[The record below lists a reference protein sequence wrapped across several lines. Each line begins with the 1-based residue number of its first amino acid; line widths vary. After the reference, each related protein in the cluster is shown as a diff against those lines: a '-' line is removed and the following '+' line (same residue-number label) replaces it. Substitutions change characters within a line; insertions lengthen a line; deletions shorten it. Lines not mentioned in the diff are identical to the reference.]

1 MMRSAREEAI
11 LPWPAL
17 IGRLRFLMDV
27 DEAQFA
33 GHLGVDK
40 PTVDGWERGILVPER
55 RKQKIL
61 RDKLHRL
68 EPAIS
73 LKAIEAMPIISAVH
87 SNTALE
93 LCIAASQPYAETYR
107 MRASEL
113 RYTPI
118 GHLWGDSLE
127 QAAEA
132 LANNEAWRT
141 GECAYACSTILR
153 PDGRWVRYAGSPI
166 GIEDMALW
174 IGALT
179 EKPKHLQEGEFDL
192 SVTSLDELLLD

>member
-1 MMRSAREEAI
+1 MRQS

-33 GHLGVDK
+33 VHLGVDG
-40 PTVDGWERGILVPER
+40 PTVRGWERGIMVPER
-55 RKQKIL
+55 RTQKIL
-61 RDKLHRL
+61 REKLHRL

-73 LKAIEAMPIISAVH
+73 GKAIEAMPVISAVH

-93 LCIAASQPYAETYR
+93 LCCAASQPYADPYKL
-107 MRASEL
+107 RADEL
-113 RYTPI
+113 RYLTI
-118 GHLWGDSLE
+118 GHLWNDCIV
-127 QAAEA
+127 QAVDA
-132 LANNEAWRT
+132 LANNETWKS
-141 GECAYACSTILR
+141 GECAYACATIQR
-153 PDGRWVRYAGSPI
+153 PDGHWVRYAGSPL

-192 SVTSLDELLLD
+192 SIRSLDELLLD

>member
-1 MMRSAREEAI
+1 MRQS

-17 IGRLRFLMDV
+17 IARLRFLMDV
-27 DEAQFA
+27 DEAQLA
-33 GHLGVDK
+33 GHLGVDE
-40 PTVDGWERGILVPER
+40 PTVKGWERGILLPER
-55 RKQKIL
+55 RTQKIL

-93 LCIAASQPYAETYR
+93 LCIGASQPYAETYG

-118 GHLWGDSLE
+118 GHIWGDSLE

-141 GECAYACSTILR
+141 GECAMLDHRSAYRTWLCGSA
-153 PDGRWVRYAGSPI
+153 RWPKNRNISKRASLIFLSPR
-166 GIEDMALW
+166 
-174 IGALT
+174 
-179 EKPKHLQEGEFDL
+179 
-192 SVTSLDELLLD
+192 

>member
-1 MMRSAREEAI
+1 
-11 LPWPAL
+11 
-17 IGRLRFLMDV
+17 MDV

-33 GHLGVDK
+33 DHLGVDET
-40 PTVDGWERGILVPER
+40 TVEGWERGIIVPET

-61 RDKLHRL
+61 RDELHKL

-73 LKAIEAMPIISAVH
+73 LKTIEAMPIISAVH
-87 SNTALE
+87 SNSALE
-93 LCIAASQPYAETYR
+93 LCIAASQPYAEACMM

-118 GHLWGDSLE
+118 SHLWGDSLG

-132 LANNEAWRT
+132 LANNEAWKS
-141 GECAYACSTILR
+141 GECAYARSTILR
-153 PDGRWVRYAGSPI
+153 PDGRWVHYAGSPI

-179 EKPKHLQEGEFDL
+179 EKPKHLKDNEFDL

>member
-1 MMRSAREEAI
+1 MR
-11 LPWPAL
+11 LTVPWPAL
-17 IGRLRFLMDV
+17 IGRLRFLMDF

-33 GHLGVDK
+33 GHLGVDE
-40 PTVDGWERGILVPER
+40 PTIDGWERGTMVPEGR
-55 RKQKIL
+55 TQKIL

-73 LKAIEAMPIISAVH
+73 TKAIEAMPVIGAVH
-87 SNTALE
+87 SNTSLE
-93 LCIAASQPYAETYR
+93 LCCVASQPYADPYK
-107 MRASEL
+107 MRADEL
-113 RYTPI
+113 RYLTI
-118 GHLWGDSLE
+118 DHLWNDSLE

-132 LANNEAWRT
+132 LANTEAWKS
-141 GECAYACSTILR
+141 GECAYVRATIQR
-153 PDGRWVRYAGSPI
+153 QDGRWVRYAGSPI

-192 SVTSLDELLLD
+192 SITALDELLLD